1 MTAKEYLEQIRRLRV
16 IVEQCKKE
24 KAFLEH
30 LQMMHLTNEQT
41 KTHCQMLEKEVSAKI
56 AELLPEIEMR
66 AKQIEQLS
74 NLKHFEILYQTSVYK
89 GYKQDKIEMRGDRA
103 EMSDFP
109 LYLNMVAGG
118 LDCRDQA
125 IGGFSFVVKIY
136 AVPVVEIIG

>member
-74 NLKHFEILYQTSVYK
+74 NLKHFEILYQRYVMQKSMGHISPYTFLNYIIMTDINSYRHTINLHTQALEAFEAIYHNK
-89 GYKQDKIEMRGDRA
+89 RQESAEYGKI
-103 EMSDFP
+103 
-109 LYLNMVAGG
+109 
-118 LDCRDQA
+118 
-125 IGGFSFVVKIY
+125 
-136 AVPVVEIIG
+136 